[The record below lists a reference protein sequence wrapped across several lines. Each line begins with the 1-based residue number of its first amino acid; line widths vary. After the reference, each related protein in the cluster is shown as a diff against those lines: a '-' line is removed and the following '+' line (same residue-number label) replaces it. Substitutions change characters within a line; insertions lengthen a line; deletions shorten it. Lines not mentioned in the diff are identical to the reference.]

1 MAYSTSNPP
10 ALTSWGP
17 LTAES
22 TVLGGRTWHYQSSDS
37 AGTVEASNYFTNAGQ
52 LGLKIGDVMFIY
64 DSTNK
69 ITSVSHIITVGSTT
83 DTMGTSVITI
93 GSSA

>member
-17 LTAES
+17 LTAAS
-22 TVLGGRTWHYQSSDS
+22 SVTGARTWSYVSSDS
-37 AGTVEASNYFTNAGQ
+37 AGTVTAANYFTNAGQ
-52 LGLKIGDVMFIY
+52 LGLKIGDRIEIY

-69 ITSVSHIITVGSTT
+69 QTNSAIILTVGATV
-83 DTMGTSVITI
+83 DTMSSGVVI
-93 GSSA
+93 GSTS